1 MPSFGS
7 VITRVYTSS
16 AYLPLAGIP
25 VIFTQLL
32 PDGSRDL
39 LAVRMTDSSGLTT
52 PLLIETP
59 DISESLTPGALEQ
72 PFSTLEISAA
82 APGFDQITIERV
94 QVFPGIET
102 IQGIQLRPT
111 ATGEENASILF
122 PGSSQNL

>member
-7 VITRVYTSS
+7 VIARVYTSS

-82 APGFDQITIERV
+82 APG
-94 QVFPGIET
+94 IET